1 MKKIFLLIVIVFL
14 SILFFSNSELRTIFV
29 FNDREYQDNYDS
41 DYFYISSNKI
51 KINTNNLEKYF
62 NYDEMKII
70 GIYPNI
76 DKIYNQTLK
85 KNLSYYSFNPLKN
98 LKINI
103 NSFTNN
109 FVSELKNNNYI
120 DMGNMV
126 YFDGINIDSVLVYS
140 PYHYIYLHNQQYN
153 LFNYQ
158 IKEF

>member
-14 SILFFSNSELRTIFV
+14 SILFFSNSELRTAFV

-51 KINTNNLEKYF
+51 NINTNNLEKYF

-70 GIYPNI
+70 GIYPNT
-76 DKIYNQTLK
+76 DKIYDQTLK

-103 NSFTNN
+103 NSFTNK

-140 PYHYIYLHNQQYN
+140 PYHYIYLHNQLYN

-158 IKEF
+158 VKEF

>member
-1 MKKIFLLIVIVFL
+1 MKKIFLLIAIVFL
-14 SILFFSNSELRTIFV
+14 SILFFSNSELRTAFV
-29 FNDREYQDNYDS
+29 FNDGEYQDNYDS

-51 KINTNNLEKYF
+51 NINTNNLEKYF

-70 GIYPNI
+70 GIYPNT
-76 DKIYNQTLK
+76 DKIYDQTLK

-98 LKINI
+98 LKTNI
-103 NSFTNN
+103 NSFTNK
-109 FVSELKNNNYI
+109 FVSDLKNNNYI

-140 PYHYIYLHNQQYN
+140 PYHYIYLHNQLYN

-158 IKEF
+158 VKEF

>member
-1 MKKIFLLIVIVFL
+1 MKKIFLLIAIVFL
-14 SILFFSNSELRTIFV
+14 SILFFSNSELRTAFV

-51 KINTNNLEKYF
+51 NINTNNLEKYF

-70 GIYPNI
+70 GIYPNT
-76 DKIYNQTLK
+76 DKIYDQTLK

-98 LKINI
+98 LKTNI
-103 NSFTNN
+103 NSFTNK

-140 PYHYIYLHNQQYN
+140 PYHYIYLHNQLYN

-158 IKEF
+158 VKEF